1 MPTSNVTSITDLNDI
16 YLRVIHEGEAL
27 LIKKA
32 YVETYI
38 DADDPNIVLFK
49 FHWYERNVNPRLFY
63 LDFNRI
69 VNPVTA
75 SAVAL
80 QAAIDA
86 MLISQFASSTAGIE
100 YRKHFML
107 MGS

>member
-1 MPTSNVTSITDLNDI
+1 MPTSNVTSITDLNDT

-38 DADDPNIVLFK
+38 NVNDPNIVLFK
-49 FHWYERNVNPRLFY
+49 FHWYERNINPRLFY
-63 LDFNRI
+63 LEFNR
-69 VNPVTA
+69 VTNPVTA

-86 MLISQFASSTAGIE
+86 MLISQFTGSAAGIE

-107 MGS
+107 MGG